1 MANWGVA
8 TGGVAVDATQ
18 PMEPVTMAAEPMVY
32 QAPAAGASL
41 SGKSKAGY
49 MLIGLC
55 GGLFGVIGSWLVQAD
70 SDRKGG
76 LKWSLIGFAISAVV
90 GLMLMFVVFM
100 AASSAMVSYPAES
113 MSMGENVANVDEYI
127 ENDAVPMDDGTP
139 TDEGM
144 VYVGTEAEGTSVDG
158 EADVS
163 GVDPA
168 TVEQHEAEDTEEDHG
183 ADYITTDAEGI
194 DNLTYPD
201 GGEEA

>member
-32 QAPAAGASL
+32 QAFAADASL

-76 LKWSLIGFAISAVV
+76 LKWSLIGFAISMVI
-90 GLMLMFVVFM
+90 GLMLTLVVFM

-113 MSMGENVANVDEYI
+113 MGMGEDVANVDEYI
-127 ENDAVPMDDGTP
+127 GDDAVPMDDGAS
-139 TDEGM
+139 TDKGM
-144 VYVGTEAEGTSVDG
+144 VYVGTEAEGTSVND
-158 EADVS
+158 EAGTS
-163 GVDPA
+163 EVDPA
-168 TVEQHEAEDTEEDHG
+168 TVEQHESEDIEEDHG